1 MTGPN
6 DATRCLDSG
15 LQLSGMFIFLYSQI
29 YLIYNDT
36 WQHTTAHIYDYDMPL
51 TNDGDDCGMTRHNGK
66 FFLSFVSI
74 TIRIYLF
81 TFSFYKY
88 DMSSTNDGTTNDGCR
103 GLNDDTSSSCFFFV
117 SIILIYLLYLFT
129 RILSFRTASFSS
141 EPLLNLPNGAVE
153 HDSEN
158 CSNYAM
164 CAVNSSH
171 IVGQVNSQVNSKYI
185 HHNICTDANFP

>member
-1 MTGPN
+1 
-6 DATRCLDSG
+6 
-15 LQLSGMFIFLYSQI
+15 
-29 YLIYNDT
+29 
-36 WQHTTAHIYDYDMPL
+36 MPL

-88 DMSSTNDGTTNDGCR
+88 DTSSTNDGTTNDGCC
-103 GLNDDTSSSCFFFV
+103 GLNDDTSATPVTTTNTVSTPSTNDGTTNGGCRSPNDAMVSSCFFFV